1 MSRQNHSIL
10 KLICLLNHF
19 HFRQKETE
27 FLRGTSDKKE
37 TGSVGFCRT
46 QDQNF
51 YLIWSIWN
59 YVEIKCPRC
68 SCSSFKMSFFI
79 ANRHIYVLQT
89 WWNKFNQTRK
99 KLSSDSNNMKILIG
113 ANANFVSVWKQEKEH
128 HYFYT
133 VFVNFLG
140 HSSYS
145 STSLA
150 KSFD

>member
-99 KLSSDSNNMKILIG
+99 KLSSKIQTT
-113 ANANFVSVWKQEKEH
+113 WKFSSGQMQILCQSENRKKSTII
-128 HYFYT
+128 FTQFLWIFWAIQVT
-133 VFVNFLG
+133 VRPV
-140 HSSYS
+140 
-145 STSLA
+145 
-150 KSFD
+150 